1 MTYLLKLN
9 SIVLTVIAVLSC
21 IHVLYT
27 FVGLTG
33 NFFDR
38 FRKKKADAP
47 VKYNRLAVLIAAR
60 NESGVIG
67 QLLDTVNGQTYP
79 KEMLSAIVI
88 ADNCTDDTAE
98 VARAHGAYVI
108 ERFNKSQIGKGYAL
122 SYAFQHIKET
132 FGERYFDAYIVVDA
146 DNLLENNYV
155 EEMNKTFNQGYRA
168 LTSYRNSKN
177 YGTNWIT
184 AGYSLWFL
192 REARLLNNSRMR
204 LHTSCAISGTG
215 WLVSS
220 EVIAERGGWDYHTLT
235 EDLEFTTDTIL
246 RGETIGYCGTAV
258 LYDEQPET
266 FAQSWRQRLRWSK
279 GFLQIAAKYGKRMIQ
294 GIFTGKTPFACY
306 DITLTIMPA
315 TILAVAAV
323 LTDLFLLCYAVFG
336 PMFMPHLTQVTS
348 HAILNWL
355 MYSYGAMFIMGVLT
369 MLTEGKKIRATKLQ
383 KFVSLFTFPLFMMTY
398 IPISVAAVFCKVEW
412 KPIQHKVA
420 KTLDEVR

>member
-9 SIVLTVIAVLSC
+9 SIVLTLIAVLSC
-21 IHVLYT
+21 IQILYT
-27 FVGLTG
+27 VVGLFG
-33 NFFDR
+33 KKFDR
-38 FRKKKADAP
+38 FQRKKTEKP
-47 VKYNRLAVLIAAR
+47 VKLHRIAVLIAAR

-67 QLLDTVNGQTYP
+67 QLLDTVNHQTYP
-79 KEMLSAIVI
+79 KELLTAIVI
-88 ADNCTDDTAE
+88 ADNCTDHTAE
-98 VARAHGAYVI
+98 VCRAHGAYVI
-108 ERFNKSQIGKGYAL
+108 ERFNQHQVGKGYAL

-146 DNLLENNYV
+146 DNLLESNYV
-155 EEMNKTFNQGYRA
+155 EEMNKTFSQGYRA

-192 REARLLNNSRMR
+192 REARLLNDSRMR

-215 WLVSS
+215 WMVSS
-220 EVIAERGGWDYHTLT
+220 AVIAERGGWNYHTLT

-246 RGETIGYCGTAV
+246 RGETIGYCRNAV

-279 GFLQIAAKYGKRMIQ
+279 GFLQIAAKYGRRMIQ
-294 GIFTGKTPFACY
+294 GIFAGKTPFACY

-315 TILAVAAV
+315 SILAVAAV
-323 LTDLFLLCYAVFG
+323 LTDLLLLCYAVFG
-336 PMFMPHLTQVTS
+336 PMFMPHLTQATS
-348 HAILNWL
+348 YEIVRWL
-355 MYSYGAMFIMGVLT
+355 LCSYGWIFILGALT
-369 MLTEGKKIRATKLQ
+369 MLTEGKKIRATRMQ
-383 KFVSLFTFPLFMMTY
+383 KFTSLFTFPLFMMTY
-398 IPISVAAVFCKVEW
+398 IPISIAAVFCKVEW

>member
-9 SIVLTVIAVLSC
+9 SIVLTLIAVLSC
-21 IHVLYT
+21 IQILYT
-27 FVGLTG
+27 TVGLFG

-38 FRKKKADAP
+38 FRRKKADAP
-47 VKYNRLAVLIAAR
+47 VKNHRLAVLIAAR
-60 NESGVIG
+60 NESVTIG
-67 QLLDTVNGQTYP
+67 QLLDTISNQTYP
-79 KEMLSAIVI
+79 KELLTAIVI
-88 ADNCTDDTAE
+88 ADNCTDNTAE
-98 VARAHGAYVI
+98 VSRAHGAYVI
-108 ERFNKSQIGKGYAL
+108 ERFNKAQVGKGYAL
-122 SYAFQHIKET
+122 SYAFQHIKEH
-132 FGERYFDAYIVVDA
+132 FGERYYDAYIVVDA
-146 DNLLENNYV
+146 DNLLESNYV
-155 EEMNKTFNQGYRA
+155 EEMNKTFSQGYRA

-192 REARLLNNSRMR
+192 REARLLNNARMR

-266 FAQSWRQRLRWSK
+266 FKQSWTQRLRWSK
-279 GFLQIAAKYGKRMIQ
+279 GFLQIAAKYGKRMIK

-306 DITLTIMPA
+306 DITQTIMPV

-323 LTDLFLLCYAVFG
+323 LTDLFLLGYAVFG

-348 HAILNWL
+348 GAILSWL
-355 MYSYGAMFIMGVLT
+355 MWSYGAIFVMGVLT
-369 MLTEGKKIRATKLQ
+369 MLTEGRKIRATRLQ
-383 KFVSLFTFPLFMMTY
+383 KFASLFTFPLFMMTY
-398 IPISVAAVFCKVEW
+398 IPISIAAVFCKVEW

-420 KTLDEVR
+420 KSLDEVR